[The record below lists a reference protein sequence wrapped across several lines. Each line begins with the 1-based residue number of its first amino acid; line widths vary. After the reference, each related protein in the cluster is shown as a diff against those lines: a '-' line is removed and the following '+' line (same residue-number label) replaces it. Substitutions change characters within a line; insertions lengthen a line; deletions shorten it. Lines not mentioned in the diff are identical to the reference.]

1 MIIAGTDRPDWQ
13 IDGRDWPNRQFSSFH
28 QAAGLRWHVQR
39 SENADAPG
47 ILLLHGT
54 GASTHSFAG
63 LFAALAE
70 KLQVLAVDLPGH
82 GFTGNAPPG
91 ASSLP
96 GMAKAIKS
104 LLGTIGF
111 DPVFAL
117 GHSAGAAI
125 LLEMVSENE
134 IDTQR
139 VFGINSAI
147 EPIRGEQF
155 FSPIAKL
162 AFLNPF
168 SAGFLSL
175 TARRSP
181 VANSLL
187 RATGSSLS
195 PKQEG
200 YYKLLLAHSG
210 HVNGALA
217 MMANWDLHGLNA
229 KLGKIE
235 TSVTL
240 IAAEDDP
247 MVPASGSID
256 AAQRLPNA
264 ELVLIPKGGHLA
276 HETEPGQIAEIIL
289 ARVE

>member
-1 MIIAGTDRPDWQ
+1 MIISCTDRPDWQ
-13 IDGRDWPNRQFSSFH
+13 IDGRNWPNRQFSSFH
-28 QAAGLRWHVQR
+28 KAAGLRWHMQR
-39 SENADAPG
+39 SQNVTAPG

-54 GASTHSFAG
+54 GASTHSFAR
-63 LFAALAE
+63 LFEALAD
-70 KLQVLAVDLPGH
+70 KLNVLAVDLPGH
-82 GFTGNAPPG
+82 GFTSGASSG

-104 LLGTIGF
+104 LLETIGF
-111 DPVFAL
+111 KPVFAA

-125 LLEMVSENE
+125 LLEMASEQE
-134 IDTQR
+134 IATR
-139 VFGINSAI
+139 RIFGINSAI

-168 SAGFLSL
+168 SAGFLSM
-175 TARRSP
+175 TARHSP

-195 PKQEG
+195 SKQEG
-200 YYKLLLAHSG
+200 YYKLLFAHSG

-217 MMANWDLHGLNA
+217 MMANWNLHNLKA
-229 KLGKIE
+229 KLSKIE
-235 TSVTL
+235 TPVTL
-240 IAAEDDP
+240 IATEDDP

-256 AAQRLPNA
+256 AAQRLPDA
-264 ELVLIPKGGHLA
+264 ELVLLPKGGHLV
-276 HETEPGQIAEIIL
+276 HETDPDEIAEIVL
-289 ARVE
+289 ARMA